1 MRIDNKVVNKT
12 LYIGLSGELDEHT
25 SGYTRQTLD
34 KLLESAQMIRVV
46 IDLSELSFMDSTGVG
61 VLIGRFKKLK
71 GREIPIFIA
80 NPSSQADRIFR
91 LTGLYEIMPKLNA

>member
-25 SGYTRQTLD
+25 SVYTRQTLD
-34 KLLESAQMIRVV
+34 KLMENAQMIRVV
-46 IDLSELSFMDSTGVG
+46 IDLSELAFMDSTGVG

-91 LTGLYEIMPKLNA
+91 LTGLYEIMPKIS